1 MDVVW
6 AVQSEVALTKA
17 NHFAKTSGTSFTEIA
32 WDVMTDIIEW
42 DSSDFV
48 DEYATS
54 GDLNY
59 RDYYELYRF
68 LYQHEDSVMET
79 PCKHNN
85 QPSVCEEE
93 GTGEDV
99 NTGERFGNA
108 CYAESML

>member
-1 MDVVW
+1 MTSSDKYVI
-6 AVQSEVALTKA
+6 ALENELSSLK
-17 NHFAKTSGTSFTEIA
+17 NKTNSSSGTSYTEIA
-32 WDVMTDIIEW
+32 WDIMTDVIEW

-85 QPSVCEEE
+85 QPSVCEY
-93 GTGEDV
+93 
-99 NTGERFGNA
+99 
-108 CYAESML
+108 CESKE